1 MQKSEAAVAA
11 AKARMG
17 GEEPAYQYP
26 PVYLLDKSGA
36 VSNSAAA
43 DELQKTRELLDDTIQ
58 SFGID
63 ARIINVTWG
72 PRSPAMS
79 WN

>member
-43 DELQKTRELLDDTIQ
+43 DEAAK
-58 SFGID
+58 D
-63 ARIINVTWG
+63 AGAAGRYHPVLWHR
-72 PRSPAMS
+72 RSHHQCDP
-79 WN
+79 WPLGHPL